1 MKYKNIVKA
10 KFLSRPNRFIAFVD
24 IEGKKEKVHV
34 KNTGRCKELLIE
46 NSTVYLTK
54 ADNENRKTKYDLVAV
69 EKQGLGVVNIDS
81 MAPNT
86 VVLEWLKQSQNPFE
100 NITKI
105 KPEYTF
111 GNSRIDFYLECEDR
125 KVLIEVKGCTLEKER
140 IGYFPDAPTT
150 RGIKHIEELASALDK
165 GYETYLAFV
174 IAMPNVREVRP
185 NIDTHKEFGT
195 AIKKAKQQGVKVI
208 FLMCDVTPDTL
219 KITDYKLDCE

>member
-24 IEGKKEKVHV
+24 IEGKSEKVHV

-46 NSTVYLTK
+46 NSPVYLNK
-54 ADNENRKTKYDLVAV
+54 SDNENRKTKYDLVAV
-69 EKQGLGVVNIDS
+69 EKQGLGIVNIDS

-86 VVLEWLKQSQNPFE
+86 VTLEWLKQSPTPFG

-111 GNSRIDFYLECEDR
+111 GNSRIDFYIECENK
-125 KVLIEVKGCTLEKER
+125 KVLMEVKGCTLEKGG
-140 IGYFPDAPTT
+140 IGYFPDAPTI
-150 RGIKHIEELASALDK
+150 RGVKHIEELASALDK

-195 AIKKAKQQGVKVI
+195 ALKKAKQKGVKVI
-208 FLMCDVTPDTL
+208 FLMCDVSHDTL
-219 KITDYKLDCE
+219 KIIDYKID